1 MEIRENFKMC
11 MKFIPGLDPAKPLV
25 ENHASVAF
33 RLTRDDA
40 AHVQIIHTNA
50 GFLGQSMLTGSVDF
64 CINGGRDQPYCK
76 GNAVRKLF
84 HCLLRVQ

>member
-1 MEIRENFKMC
+1 M
-11 MKFIPGLDPAKPLV
+11 

-50 GFLGQSMLTGSVDF
+50 GFLGQSMLTGSIDF
-64 CINGGRDQPYCK
+64 CINGGRNQPYCK
-76 GNAVRKLF
+76 GNAIRKKSQTKF
-84 HCLLRVQ
+84 SHCLLNF